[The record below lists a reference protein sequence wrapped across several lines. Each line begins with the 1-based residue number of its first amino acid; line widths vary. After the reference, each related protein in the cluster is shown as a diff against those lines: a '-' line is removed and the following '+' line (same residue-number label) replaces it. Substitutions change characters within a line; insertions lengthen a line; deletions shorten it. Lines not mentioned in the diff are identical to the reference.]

1 MKKNKMKVLTLA
13 LIFFGI
19 APFVCAGYNDSVKA
33 DSGTVSSSSG
43 ITDIAAGDSSKASS
57 AEMNTRSKE
66 GTVTLV
72 NADMIKVKD
81 SKGKEM
87 TAAIEPNTSTA
98 WKNGK
103 EVGWNQI
110 TRGNEVNVEF
120 IDTNGAKTVKTVQC
134 I

>member
-13 LIFFGI
+13 LIIFGS
-19 APFVCAGYNDSVKA
+19 APLVYAGYNDSA
-33 DSGTVSSSSG
+33 QDDSGTMPSPSW
-43 ITDIAAGDSSKASS
+43 
-57 AEMNTRSKE
+57 MHTRSKE

-81 SKGKEM
+81 SNGKEM

-98 WKNGK
+98 WMNGK
-103 EVGWNQI
+103 EVSWDQI
-110 TRGNEVNVEF
+110 KQGEKVNVEF
-120 IDTNGAKTVKTVQC
+120 MDMNGAKTVKMVQC